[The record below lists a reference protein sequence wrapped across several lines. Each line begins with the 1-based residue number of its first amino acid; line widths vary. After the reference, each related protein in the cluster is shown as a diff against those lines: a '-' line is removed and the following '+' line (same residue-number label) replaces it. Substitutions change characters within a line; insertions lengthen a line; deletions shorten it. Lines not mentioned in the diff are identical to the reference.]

1 MRGRLFLINLLL
13 LACIAGA
20 AMELKKRLDETS
32 KREALVRASGPVLP
46 SAKPVAAVANVEKTT
61 PANYLDI
68 AARLL
73 FSKDRNPTV
82 EPPPPPAPPQM
93 PAFPLAYGVLMIGD
107 PPTVMLSEAKGKPQ
121 RGYRP
126 GDRVGEFKIL
136 AVTGADVTFEWQNK
150 KITKTL
156 GELADREASKLLAAA
171 PPPPASDNASSAPSN
186 APATKAVT
194 DLGGGSSAS
203 KQGPGQVMTPTMKQC
218 QPGDTA
224 PDGAVV
230 DGFRKINTPTP
241 FGFQCRWE
249 KIQ

>member
-1 MRGRLFLINLLL
+1 
-13 LACIAGA
+13 
-20 AMELKKRLDETS
+20 MELKKLLDETR
-32 KREALVRASGPVLP
+32 KREALVRSSAPVLP
-46 SAKPVAAVANVEKTT
+46 SAKPVAAAAGVEKTT

-73 FSKDRNPTV
+73 FSRDRNPGV
-82 EPPPPPAPPQM
+82 EPPPPPAPPQI

-136 AVTGADVTFEWQNK
+136 TVTGADVTFEWQNK

-171 PPPPASDNASSAPSN
+171 PPPPASDNAPSAAAAKP
-186 APATKAVT
+186 VT
-194 DLGGGSSAS
+194 TLGGGSSAS

-224 PDGAVV
+224 PDGAIV
-230 DGFRKINTPTP
+230 DGFKKINTATP